1 MAGYLGGSYLAS
13 GIRKGA
19 SKGAGAVINT
29 FKPKNPVTRTT
40 TTESRATRK
49 GATVLEEGSESIG
62 NINNRT
68 HSSLNNSHRSTGEKS
83 YTLNSEK
90 SNWKLKPE
98 IPRTAV
104 KNSEGNYTLGR
115 GNEWNFNTKYK
126 TPYIGTGNKR
136 KELISSSSSK
146 LYSVVPEMHEL
157 DKGRYTF
164 RPNETGY
171 VKNPTAQNITN
182 YINNTNYLG
191 TGGKKGS
198 LNGLYMYVVDANNN
212 IIIGNRAIGQVSG
225 VEAGKGL
232 PHPTLIGGFEPKVQ
246 GAGIV
251 TIQGE
256 KIIKVDNASGHFR
269 PDSSSLGKVEKL
281 FLNKVPDKYY
291 DRKFEGFVP
300 YEKE

>member
-1 MAGYLGGSYLAS
+1 MS
-13 GIRKGA
+13 
-19 SKGAGAVINT
+19 T
-29 FKPKNPVTRTT
+29 MPKYPVTVYNPNVVALST
-40 TTESRATRK
+40 ADYF
-49 GATVLEEGSESIG
+49 
-62 NINNRT
+62 NIP
-68 HSSLNNSHRSTGEKS
+68 
-83 YTLNSEK
+83 
-90 SNWKLKPE
+90 KLYDLL
-98 IPRTAV
+98 V
-104 KNSEGNYTLGR
+104 S
-115 GNEWNFNTKYK
+115 F
-126 TPYIGTGNKR
+126 
-136 KELISSSSSK
+136 SSSR

-157 DKGRYTF
+157 DKERYTF

-212 IIIGNRAIGQVSG
+212 IIIGNRAIEQVSG

-251 TIQGE
+251 TIQGG
-256 KIIKVDNASGHFR
+256 KIIKVDNASGYFR
-269 PDSSSLGKVEKL
+269 PDSSSLGKVEEL

-291 DRKFEGFVP
+291 DKKFEGFVP